1 MDSDMNETMNY
12 CDQCGVKINSDSKFC
27 SSCGHDLTNSSTK
40 TSLDKTIKVEVTNA
54 TVEKVF
60 KTVGKGFKKV
70 GKGFEA
76 VEKGVKATGAILDE
90 GVKATDEGIKATN
103 RRLLFYL
110 ISLGKIIERIIII
123 SIIGA
128 ILYGVGYVGFQLLE

>member
-1 MDSDMNETMNY
+1 MNETMNY

-60 KTVGKGFKKV
+60 KTVGKGF
-70 GKGFEA
+70 EA

-90 GVKATDEGIKATN
+90 GVKATDEGVKATN

>member
-1 MDSDMNETMNY
+1 MNETMNY

-60 KTVGKGFKKV
+60 KTVGKGVKAT
-70 GKGFEA
+70 GAILDE
-76 VEKGVKATGAILDE
+76 GVKATGAILDE

>member
-1 MDSDMNETMNY
+1 MNEEVKY
-12 CDQCGVKINSDSKFC
+12 CDQCGVKISPDAKFC
-27 SSCGHDLTNSSTK
+27 SSCGHDLINSSTK
-40 TSLDKTIKVEVTNA
+40 TTLDKTIKVEVTNA

-60 KTVGKGFKKV
+60 KTVGKGVKAT
-70 GKGFEA
+70 GAILDE
-76 VEKGVKATGAILDE
+76 GVKATGAILDE

>member
-1 MDSDMNETMNY
+1 MGSAMNDEVNY
-12 CDQCGVKINSDSKFC
+12 CSQCGVKITPEAKFC
-27 SSCGHDLTNSSTK
+27 SNCGQDLKNSSANT
-40 TSLDKTIKVEVTNA
+40 TIDKTIKVELTNA

-60 KTVGKGFKKV
+60 KTV

-90 GVKATDEGIKATN
+90 GVKATDEGVKATN

>member
-1 MDSDMNETMNY
+1 MNEEVKY
-12 CDQCGVKINSDSKFC
+12 CDQCGVKISPDAKFC
-27 SSCGHDLTNSSTK
+27 SSCGHDLINSSTK
-40 TSLDKTIKVEVTNA
+40 TTLDKTIKVEVTNA

-60 KTVGKGFKKV
+60 KTV

-90 GVKATDEGIKATN
+90 GVKATDEGVKATN

>member
-1 MDSDMNETMNY
+1 MNEEVKY
-12 CDQCGVKINSDSKFC
+12 CDQCGVKISPDAKFC
-27 SSCGHDLTNSSTK
+27 SSCGHDLINSSTK
-40 TSLDKTIKVEVTNA
+40 TTLDKTIKVEVTNA

-60 KTVGKGFKKV
+60 KTV

-90 GVKATDEGIKATN
+90 GVKATDEGVKATN
-103 RRLLFYL
+103 RRLWFYL

>member
-1 MDSDMNETMNY
+1 MNEEVKY
-12 CDQCGVKINSDSKFC
+12 CDQCGVKISPDAKFC
-27 SSCGHDLTNSSTK
+27 SSCGHDLINSSTK
-40 TSLDKTIKVEVTNA
+40 TTLDKTIKVEVTNA

-60 KTVGKGFKKV
+60 KTV

-110 ISLGKIIERIIII
+110 ISLGKIIEGIIII

>member
-1 MDSDMNETMNY
+1 MNEEVNF
-12 CDQCGVKINSDSKFC
+12 CSQCGSKVNSGVKFC
-27 SSCGHDLTNSSTK
+27 SSCGHDLKNSSTK
-40 TSLDKTIKVEVTNA
+40 ITSDKTIKVEVTNA

-60 KTVGKGFKKV
+60 KTVG
-70 GKGFEA
+70 
-76 VEKGVKATGAILDE
+76 KGVKATGAILDE

-110 ISLGKIIERIIII
+110 ISLGKIIEGIIII

>member
-1 MDSDMNETMNY
+1 MDSAMNETMKY
-12 CDQCGVKINSDSKFC
+12 CDQCGVKISSKAKFC
-27 SSCGHDLTNSSTK
+27 SSCGCALDGSTK
-40 TSLDKTIKVEVTNA
+40 TTLDKTIKVEVTNA

-60 KTVGKGFKKV
+60 KTVGKGVKAT
-70 GKGFEA
+70 GAILDE
-76 VEKGVKATGAILDE
+76 GVKATGAILDE

-128 ILYGVGYVGFQLLE
+128 ILYGIGYVGFQLLE

>member
-1 MDSDMNETMNY
+1 MNETMNY
-12 CDQCGVKINSDSKFC
+12 CNQCGAKISSKAKFC
-27 SSCGHDLTNSSTK
+27 SSCGCALDGSTK
-40 TSLDKTIKVEVTNA
+40 TTLDKTIKVEVTNA

-110 ISLGKIIERIIII
+110 ISLGKIIEGIIII

>member
-1 MDSDMNETMNY
+1 MNETMNY

-60 KTVGKGFKKV
+60 KTVGKGF
-70 GKGFEA
+70 EA
-76 VEKGVKATGAILDE
+76 VEKGVKATDE
-90 GVKATDEGIKATN
+90 GVKATN